1 MVSTGEKKNLY
12 EKSDCKMAQGAI
24 WDCQGLIHLHGKQFA
39 LNLARGINVRNMLHA
54 SSVILHVCD
63 LDWILL
69 NETGIYGRSI
79 GVARLHTNPAL
90 DMDIL
95 QVTSPLPF

>member
-1 MVSTGEKKNLY
+1 
-12 EKSDCKMAQGAI
+12 MAQGAI
-24 WDCQGLIHLHGKQFA
+24 WDCNGLIDLHGKQFA
-39 LNLARGINVRNMLHA
+39 LNLAGGINVRNMLHA
-54 SSVILHVCD
+54 SSVILHMHVCD
-63 LDWILL
+63 LDWTLL

-79 GVARLHTNPAL
+79 GVARLHTDPAL